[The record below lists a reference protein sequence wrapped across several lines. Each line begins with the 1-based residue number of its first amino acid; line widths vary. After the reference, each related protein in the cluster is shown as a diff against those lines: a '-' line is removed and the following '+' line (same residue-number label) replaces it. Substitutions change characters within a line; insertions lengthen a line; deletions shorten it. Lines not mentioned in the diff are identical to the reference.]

1 MYIRKMQDIMGQSI
15 FSKIFSI
22 SDYSET
28 HKIMYIFGIKLK
40 FPKPEYTKK
49 QKSNPY
55 ESYKKNNI
63 EITKIPPATGQTRDI
78 QLANLELLKELDY
91 VCKQS
96 NLTYW
101 LDYGTLLGAVRHKGF
116 IPWDDDVDTGM
127 MRQDYEKLYEV
138 FDKTKRNPD
147 ITVKIAMGRKCN
159 TILKVCHKK
168 CDYIFA
174 DVFSYDYAPI
184 RDKNQGEKIS
194 AKLKK
199 YNRQYFTQS
208 QSFEE
213 LENRIRQTISTFD
226 NGNENDG
233 GVVYGVEFG
242 HIPKNWF
249 FSKDI
254 LFPLSELEFE
264 GCKFPVF
271 KDYKKYLEQI
281 YGDYMAYPKK
291 FGMGH
296 TMYLELSDNDK
307 NFIAEITGKKE

>member
-1 MYIRKMQDIMGQSI
+1 MSKSI
-15 FSKIFSI
+15 LSKIFSV
-22 SDYSET
+22 SDYGTT
-28 HKIMYIFGIKLK
+28 HRILYFFGIKIK
-40 FPKPEYTKK
+40 FPKSKYVKK
-49 QKSNPY
+49 KKLNPY

-63 EITKIPPATGQTRDI
+63 EITKLPPATGQIRDI

-91 VCKQS
+91 VCKKN

-147 ITVKIAMGRKCN
+147 ITIKLVTGRKYN
-159 TILKVCHKK
+159 TILKICHKK
-168 CDYIFA
+168 CDYIYA

-184 RDKNQGEKIS
+184 KDNNQGEKIS
-194 AKLKK
+194 AKLKN
-199 YNRQYFTQS
+199 YNRQYFAQA

-213 LENRIRQTISTFD
+213 YESRIRQVVSTFD
-226 NGNENDG
+226 NGNENDS
-233 GVVYGVEFG
+233 GVVYGIEFG
-242 HIPKNWF
+242 HYPKNWF
-249 FSKDI
+249 FSRDI
-254 LFPLSELEFE
+254 LFPLSEHEFE
-264 GCKFPVF
+264 GYKFPVF
-271 KDYKKYLEQI
+271 NDYKKYLEQI

-296 TMYLELSDNDK
+296 TMYLDLSDSDK
-307 NFIAEITGKKE
+307 DVIKSLTNKKE